1 MYNTAIS
8 EYEIQSTIENN
19 FLLDFKKMY
28 IRVFLFSF
36 GLAGWCVRYISQQS
50 TMNRISFIRNLLV
63 LPQVH
68 ALHSSFTYF
77 GVLSFVFRL
86 HIIASVSLSFSL
98 RCRLSLGDAVR
109 VERGWN
115 SNISN
120 KQTWSEQKR
129 AHSWKNE
136 HRKKVDWVSAKKAI
150 TFWWIVYD

>member
-1 MYNTAIS
+1 MYNTTIS

-19 FLLDFKKMY
+19 FLLDFKKCIY
-28 IRVFLFSF
+28 GFFLFSF

-50 TMNRISFIRNLLV
+50 TMNRISFIRNLHV

-129 AHSWKNE
+129 AVHTVGKTSI
-136 HRKKVDWVSAKKAI
+136 AKK
-150 TFWWIVYD
+150 WIEWAQKKR